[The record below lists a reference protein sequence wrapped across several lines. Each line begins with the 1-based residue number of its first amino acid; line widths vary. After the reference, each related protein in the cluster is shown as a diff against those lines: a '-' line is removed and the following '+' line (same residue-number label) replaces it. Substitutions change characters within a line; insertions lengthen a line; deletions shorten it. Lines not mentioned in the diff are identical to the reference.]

1 MSGRAAAV
9 RNRLLVALAAVLL
22 ALLFGWSSDEG
33 LLLLLLGTIAL
44 ALAVMRAAFGG
55 VVVLAHWLLRYRAIG
70 LGLRELGDII
80 GEHADDMQRA
90 GLVVPRRRR
99 PTLRRPKRYPRQLP
113 DRVPR
118 MRHRAHEDRIV
129 VTLEAVRAGM
139 SQDDIVRAVP
149 RLRSAW
155 GVDVIHADV
164 RPGGR
169 LVELT
174 IPIGA
179 AAERAPAVDPLPSA
193 TDRSQQR
200 PPDAPPVSVVQGSD
214 RTGSQRTR
222 PPSFRPAPSLQPDE
236 HGRYELTMLPLDAA
250 RTFAPRGSE
259 ERAPAALV
267 TSAPERPEQDP
278 AEPRT
283 DEIPVLTP
291 ARQVAAAPPS
301 PGPRPRA
308 EPLPRVVPPSDVEM
322 PTPASTLLEPGSPSP
337 TDIDERSLRLG
348 PQWRTGKRT

>member
-44 ALAVMRAAFGG
+44 ALAVMRAVFGG
-55 VVVLAHWLLRYRAIG
+55 VVVLAHWLLRYRATG
-70 LGLRELGDII
+70 LGLRELGNII

-118 MRHRAHEDRIV
+118 MRHRAYDDGIV

-164 RPGGR
+164 KPGGR

-179 AAERAPAVDPLPSA
+179 AAEREPVAVPSA
-193 TDRSQQR
+193 STAERAQRR
-200 PPDAPPVSVVQGSD
+200 PPDAPPVTVVQGSD
-214 RTGSQRTR
+214 RTGSHRTR
-222 PPSFRPAPSLQPDE
+222 PPMFTPAPSS
-236 HGRYELTMLPLDAA
+236 TAA
-250 RTFAPRGSE
+250 
-259 ERAPAALV
+259 
-267 TSAPERPEQDP
+267 TS
-278 AEPRT
+278 
-283 DEIPVLTP
+283 
-291 ARQVAAAPPS
+291 
-301 PGPRPRA
+301 
-308 EPLPRVVPPSDVEM
+308 
-322 PTPASTLLEPGSPSP
+322 
-337 TDIDERSLRLG
+337 
-348 PQWRTGKRT
+348 